1 MPAISRRRGS
11 AASFLV
17 GRPEGAPFCS
27 GGNLRTG
34 SAIALLLLG
43 RFGFMTLN
51 GVTHVFL
58 DGFELGE
65 KPVGVGGID
74 SLQRSGGQLQAEA
87 RELGEQRA
95 GRLLQIETVDAAVV
109 LVAAAL
115 DPAIVAELVDQP
127 RQGNR
132 LH

>member
-43 RFGFMTLN
+43 RFGYMILN

-74 SLQRSGGQLQAEA
+74 SLERGGGEFRAKA
-87 RELGEQRA
+87 GELGEQRP
-95 GRLLQIETVDAAVV
+95 RLLLQIEAV
-109 LVAAAL
+109 
-115 DPAIVAELVDQP
+115 
-127 RQGNR
+127 
-132 LH
+132 